1 MSVIFLLLTVST
13 LVATVFLVGFIWA
26 VRKGQY
32 DDDRS
37 PAVRILL
44 DDGVQAEKP
53 MRNGEWRMANGKDQE
68 ADGEQRM
75 ANGNEVSVD
84 GEKEMVDGM
93 SLSRSPFTIPHPSFP
108 ARHSPTSIRQLPFA
122 LRHLPSADHH
132 HSAQPVAP

>member
-93 SLSRSPFTIPHPSFP
+93 SLSRSPSAIPHPSFP